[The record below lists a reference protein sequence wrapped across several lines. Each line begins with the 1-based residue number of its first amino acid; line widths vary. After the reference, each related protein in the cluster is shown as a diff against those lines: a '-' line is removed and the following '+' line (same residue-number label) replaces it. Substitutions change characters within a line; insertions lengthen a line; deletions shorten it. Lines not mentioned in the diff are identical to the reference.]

1 MEDKPLLH
9 PRQLDDLVLEY
20 LFGDS
25 HRESFPRRN
34 PHMNRLTHMMISVRN
49 STMTQPF
56 KALIFRDDAL
66 HAKKEHVN
74 LDA

>member
-1 MEDKPLLH
+1 MEYKPLLH
-9 PRQLDDLVLEY
+9 PRQLNHLVLKY
-20 LFGDS
+20 LFGDG
-25 HRESFPRRN
+25 HRVSFPNRN

>member
-1 MEDKPLLH
+1 MENKPLLH
-9 PRQLDDLVLEY
+9 PGQFYNLVLEY
-20 LFGDS
+20 FFRDG
-25 HRESFPRRN
+25 HRVSFPRRN
-34 PHMNRLTHMMISVRN
+34 PHMNRLIHNRISVMN

>member
-1 MEDKPLLH
+1 MKDEPLLH
-9 PRQLDDLVLEY
+9 PRKFDDLVLKY
-20 LFGDS
+20 FFGDG
-25 HRESFPRRN
+25 HRESFPKRN
-34 PHMNRLTHMMISVRN
+34 PHMKRLIHNRISVMN

-66 HAKKEHVN
+66 HAKKKHVN

>member
-1 MEDKPLLH
+1 MEDEPLLH
-9 PRQLDDLVLEY
+9 PRQFYDLVLKY
-20 LFGDS
+20 FFGDG
-25 HRESFPRRN
+25 HRVSFPKRN
-34 PHMNRLTHMMISVRN
+34 PHMKRLTHMMISVRN

>member
-1 MEDKPLLH
+1 MKDKPLLH
-9 PRQLDDLVLEY
+9 SRQFYNLVLKY
-20 LFGDS
+20 FFRNR
-25 HRESFPRRN
+25 HCSFPNRN

>member
-1 MEDKPLLH
+1 MEDQPLLH
-9 PRQLDDLVLEY
+9 SGQLDDLVLEY
-20 LFGDS
+20 FFGDG
-25 HRESFPRRN
+25 HRVSFPNRN

-56 KALIFRDDAL
+56 KTLIFRDDAL
-66 HAKKEHVN
+66 HAKKKHVN